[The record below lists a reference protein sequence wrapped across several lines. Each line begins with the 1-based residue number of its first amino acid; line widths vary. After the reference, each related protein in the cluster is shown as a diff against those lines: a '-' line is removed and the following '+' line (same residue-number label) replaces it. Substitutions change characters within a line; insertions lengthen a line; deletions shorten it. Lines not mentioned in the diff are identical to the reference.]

1 MTLTTETSA
10 AGAIWFDD
18 LIDAETRAE
27 IEKEVIEAAN
37 RDSVL
42 RDLILTTPIL
52 RSAIL
57 RAVTAALHFDPLA
70 LLADGW
76 CTAKDIRAACR
87 EGGKTG
93 APIVLKLSSHSIERD
108 IHPAIKVTI
117 GFEKSF
123 DLDVGLGLAGTF
135 DGITLTIRDSK
146 LESVGA
152 GTCGLSLL
160 LRVAGRPVI
169 SRDITT
175 LDLPA
180 EYRFAQPLALR

>member
-1 MTLTTETSA
+1 MTLTTETTA

-18 LIDAETRAE
+18 LIDAESRAE

-37 RDSVL
+37 RDRVL

-87 EGGKTG
+87 EIGKTD

-108 IHPAIKVTI
+108 IHPAIKVSI

-135 DGITLTIRDSK
+135 DGIALTIRDSR

-152 GTCGLSLL
+152 GTCGLALL
-160 LRVAGRPVI
+160 VRVAGRPVI
-169 SRDITT
+169 SRDIKT
-175 LDLPA
+175 LDLPG